1 MEYGVEKF
9 QVHKAWALR
18 FGLFGVWG
26 LEILG
31 LERVFAVYCCMG
43 CLLDTG
49 PYYYFSHCNCSY
61 HHFLLSFSFFVMV
74 VL

>member
-26 LEILG
+26 LEIFW
-31 LERVFAVYCCMG
+31 V
-43 CLLDTG
+43 
-49 PYYYFSHCNCSY
+49 
-61 HHFLLSFSFFVMV
+61 
-74 VL
+74 